1 MVIMPTK
8 DSRKLYVSDNQQE
21 SKERGEIGYELE
33 ASGFLSPFV
42 FCNTSKNTSSYDV
55 EDHHFLMKTC
65 KIFFKILVIPY
76 FLQSNHYKRQKTPY
90 KDINIA

>member
-1 MVIMPTK
+1 MMPTK
-8 DSRKLYVSDNQQE
+8 DSRKLYASDHQQE
-21 SKERGEIGYELE
+21 SKEKGGIGYELE

-65 KIFFKILVIPY
+65 KNFLKYLLFHIFCNPTIIKDKKHHIKI
-76 FLQSNHYKRQKTPY
+76 
-90 KDINIA
+90 